1 MPSEECPRAREHGMT
16 HAVSNG
22 AQFVEGLDVEPGALV
37 SGRVQHHPHGVLLQQ
52 GRKTLVH
59 RQVLVA
65 LQVEELGHAD
75 ERRTSSLVKLTQ
87 LTSLSEGAKKK
98 THPHHHGG

>member
-1 MPSEECPRAREHGMT
+1 MT

-22 AQFVEGLDVEPGALV
+22 AQLIEGLDVEPGAFV

-52 GRKTLVH
+52 GGKTLVH

-65 LQVEELGHAD
+65 LQVEELGHRGGECPSLFMISVD
-75 ERRTSSLVKLTQ
+75 EPL
-87 LTSLSEGAKKK
+87 
-98 THPHHHGG
+98 